1 MKNLLLRS
9 LIILCF
15 SSSVFATEIVQQFK
29 DPSFTAN
36 GWSTQMFSVY
46 QTEQTA
52 KQAIVN
58 QAAADKAAAD
68 AAAQNTP
75 LAKFLNLFQSQVYAQ
90 LATQLSNNLFQN
102 NCKDSSGNA
111 IAGCTNPTTGSFN
124 LGGNTVAWQN
134 LGSNVQLTVVDA
146 NGNTTVVTVPIAQ
159 FAF

>member
-1 MKNLLLRS
+1 MKKILRS
-9 LIILCF
+9 LILICL
-15 SSSVFATEIVQQFK
+15 SSSSAYATEIVQQFK

-102 NCKDSSGNA
+102 NCKDSTGSA
-111 IAGCTNPTTGSFN
+111 ISGCTNPTTGSFN
-124 LGGNTVAWQN
+124 LSGNTITWQN
-134 LGSNVQLTVVDA
+134 MGSNVKLTVLDA
-146 NGNTTVVTVPIAQ
+146 TGNLTVVTVPISQ